1 MSSFYKACD
10 IVCCIVTF
18 FLQDLVFEI
27 PSLYFIFLE
36 KIFSVKCFL
45 KLI

>member
-1 MSSFYKACD
+1 MSAFYKACD
-10 IVCCIVTF
+10 IVCCIVTFF

-36 KIFSVKCFL
+36 
-45 KLI
+45 